1 MRGSERFFLMR
12 AVYSASFL
20 CAAAGITLG
29 ATAGAAPCAP
39 ATDGCDASPATTTA
53 ATAHRPA
60 EPILRN
66 ILPPGHLEWGDADR
80 VGENAD
86 EYGDRRPFGEAIPA
100 PARIPD

>member
-29 ATAGAAPCAP
+29 ATAGAAPWAP
-39 ATDGCDASPATTTA
+39 ATDGCDANPATTTA

-66 ILPPGHLEWGDADR
+66 ILPPEHLEWGDTDG
-80 VGENAD
+80 VGENDD
-86 EYGDRRPFGEAIPA
+86 EYGGPGSIGEATFA
-100 PARIPD
+100 VGD